1 MVYTIKGLAYIKKHD
16 PIYFSII
23 HILMQVNRRTF
34 VSESVECLGRNPDW
48 NLESKKL
55 SETKAKL

>member
-16 PIYFSII
+16 PIYFAII

-34 VSESVECLGRNPDW
+34 VSESVECLGRNPD
-48 NLESKKL
+48 
-55 SETKAKL
+55 